1 MTAAIDTDAIIET
14 INAFIPII
22 IILAMLGAVMGSL
35 TKFKF

>member
-1 MTAAIDTDAIIET
+1 MATAINTDSILET

-22 IILAMLGAVMGSL
+22 IILAMLGAVMGAL